1 MLSQRV
7 NQQLER
13 TLAHAEAWLKRADEC
28 RKHISPWRRRLGLM
42 LALAVGIVVSVTTG
56 HHADSIVSDLLF
68 VALLLAAVETVRW
81 LTTRWQN

>member
-1 MLSQRV
+1 
-7 NQQLER
+7 
-13 TLAHAEAWLKRADEC
+13 
-28 RKHISPWRRRLGLM
+28 M

-81 LTTRWQN
+81 LTTRRRN